1 MYAKWINP
9 KKIIPF
15 TSDLLRHG
23 GKITIHPSAEDLIGA
38 GYYPVILG
46 GEEDLNAEENV
57 FIEKNKQILVLR
69 EENIE

>member
-1 MYAKWINP
+1 M
-9 KKIIPF
+9 
-15 TSDLLRHG
+15 RHG

-46 GEEDLNAEENV
+46 SEEDLNAEENV